1 MPSIFFVLSV
11 EYVKSHEICI
21 CLCLQTWWVQ
31 KHKPIIVRG
40 LGRHLEMCARAK
52 WQREE
57 QFARE
62 EKVW

>member
-1 MPSIFFVLSV
+1 MKHVFVYIYILGG
-11 EYVKSHEICI
+11 
-21 CLCLQTWWVQ
+21 VQ

-62 EKVW
+62 EKVK